1 MTQLR
6 CAPCR
11 RPVERI
17 GAHGVERIAGALRLG
32 ASAVDALPALKGI
45 VGVHERG
52 HHGRSALARL
62 GPDAH
67 RALRLVPLRQ
77 LAFAGASVD
86 FISHSMS
93 KNVRTGAANARFR
106 WLLEH
111 CGGGRCLGWNN
122 GRPGRCLKPA
132 YYYLTHELS
141 AQRRWA

>member
-52 HHGRSALARL
+52 HHGRSALERP

-67 RALRLVPLRQ
+67 RA
-77 LAFAGASVD
+77 FNTKD
-86 FISHSMS
+86 FGNEMNQADHS
-93 KNVRTGAANARFR
+93 KR
-106 WLLEH
+106 
-111 CGGGRCLGWNN
+111 
-122 GRPGRCLKPA
+122 
-132 YYYLTHELS
+132 
-141 AQRRWA
+141 